1 MSGKGSS
8 SWPTAN
14 AGPQNDTD
22 ANWKERRQIAKEKHG
37 NNGFGLTLGMAATDW
52 QTTRVSIGP
61 YTRDKGQKGA
71 ERLTLEGQSQQWEGP
86 GPKDLWFTPDVPNGG
101 RALAPEVSLT
111 GMTPDGKKRQVGLAN
126 QAVRVMETWPTQA
139 SRDWKGENS
148 TDHLE
153 NGTGRLHL
161 DQLPNFVAHCF
172 TPPAQRTWISG
183 VSPSIWR
190 PISRRLFRSAMS
202 SVSPTVQR
210 RWLRKGS
217 WRKKRLNP
225 WFVEWLMAWPPG
237 HGLCACS
244 AMEFALWQRQ
254 MRGALS
260 RMPMAS
266 GAWIWRPPV
275 ETADPIQMAMEW

>member
-37 NNGFGLTLGMAATDW
+37 NNGFGLTL
-52 QTTRVSIGP
+52 
-61 YTRDKGQKGA
+61 
-71 ERLTLEGQSQQWEGP
+71 EGQSQQWEGP
-86 GPKDLWFTPDVPNGG
+86 GPKNLWFTPNVPNGG
-101 RALAPEVSLT
+101 RALAPEISLT
-111 GMTPDGKKRQVGLAN
+111 GMTPDGKKRQVDLAN
-126 QAVRVMETWPTQA
+126 QAVRVMETWPTPA

-210 RWLRKGS
+210 RWLRRGS

-225 WFVEWLMAWPPG
+225 WFVEWLMGWPPG
-237 HGLCACS
+237 HALCDCS
-244 AMEFALWQRQ
+244 ATEFALWQRR

-260 RMPMAS
+260 ALPMAS
-266 GAWIWRPPV
+266 GQWIWAPPAEHKA
-275 ETADPIQMAMEW
+275 ETQGEMF